1 MARWSGAAASD
12 MRESGVAKTTPKIRL
27 LSNATTSYLLPVTH
41 RPYLA
46 VIQYDGA
53 NFVGWQRQPVGRSVQ
68 AEFEAVLGRLVGSR
82 VPATGAGRTDS
93 GVHALGPGVSLV
105 ARARLDG
112 GASEMRRG
120 GRPPGS
126 RH

>member
-12 MRESGVAKTTPKIRL
+12 MGGSGLTKTTPKIRL
-27 LSNATTSYLLPVTH
+27 LSNATTSYLSSVTH

-68 AEFEAVLGRLVGSR
+68 AEFEAVLERRVGGPR
-82 VPATGAGRTDS
+82 PAPRAGRADPRLPP
-93 GVHALGPGVSLV
+93 LG
-105 ARARLDG
+105 
-112 GASEMRRG
+112 
-120 GRPPGS
+120 
-126 RH
+126 

>member
-12 MRESGVAKTTPKIRL
+12 MGGLGLTKTTPKIRL
-27 LSNATTSYLLPVTH
+27 LSNATTSYLSPVTH

-68 AEFEAVLGRLVGSR
+68 AEFEAVLERLVGSPLPPTR
-82 VPATGAGRTDS
+82 AWPTPTRRHASGPAGRF
-93 GVHALGPGVSLV
+93 
-105 ARARLDG
+105 
-112 GASEMRRG
+112 
-120 GRPPGS
+120 
-126 RH
+126 

>member
-1 MARWSGAAASD
+1 M
-12 MRESGVAKTTPKIRL
+12 AKTTPKIRL
-27 LSNATTSYLLPVTH
+27 LSNATTSYLSPVTH

-68 AEFEAVLGRLVGSR
+68 AEFEAVLERLVGSR

-93 GVHALGPGVSLV
+93 GVHA
-105 ARARLDG
+105 RAGMGTRPNC
-112 GASEMRRG
+112 G
-120 GRPPGS
+120 GR
-126 RH
+126 

>member
-12 MRESGVAKTTPKIRL
+12 MGGLGLTKTTPKIRL
-27 LSNATTSYLLPVTH
+27 LSNATTSYLSPVTH

-68 AEFEAVLGRLVGSR
+68 AEFEAV
-82 VPATGAGRTDS
+82 AGRAGGRRGPPTRGGGTPHGGGPVGPS
-93 GVHALGPGVSLV
+93 VRVVAGAALGPGAGAA
-105 ARARLDG
+105 ARARD
-112 GASEMRRG
+112 S
-120 GRPPGS
+120 GS
-126 RH
+126 C

>member
-12 MRESGVAKTTPKIRL
+12 MGGLGLTKTTPKIRV
-27 LSNATTSYLLPVTH
+27 LSNATTSYLSPVTH

-68 AEFEAVLGRLVGSR
+68 AEFEAVLGRLVGSPVAPPR
-82 VPATGAGRTDS
+82 ARRTPPGVPAF
-93 GVHALGPGVSLV
+93 GPG
-105 ARARLDG
+105 ARVVPPPPSAR
-112 GASEMRRG
+112 
-120 GRPPGS
+120 
-126 RH
+126 

>member
-12 MRESGVAKTTPKIRL
+12 MGGLGLTKTTPKIRL
-27 LSNATTSYLLPVTH
+27 LSNATTSYLSPVTH

-68 AEFEAVLGRLVGSR
+68 AEFEAALQRLVGR
-82 VPATGAGRTDS
+82 P
-93 GVHALGPGVSLV
+93 GPPP
-105 ARARLDG
+105 RARRSRSG
-112 GASEMRRG
+112 GPPLRPRRG
-120 GRPPGS
+120 LTARRRWGR
-126 RH
+126 

>member
-12 MRESGVAKTTPKIRL
+12 MEESGVAKTTPKIRL
-27 LSNATTSYLLPVTH
+27 LSNATTSYLSPVTH

-68 AEFEAVLGRLVGSR
+68 AEFEAVLERLVGRRGSAAR
-82 VPATGAGRTDS
+82 ARRPRNGVP
-93 GVHALGPGVSLV
+93 ALGP
-105 ARARLDG
+105 
-112 GASEMRRG
+112 
-120 GRPPGS
+120 
-126 RH
+126 

>member
-12 MRESGVAKTTPKIRL
+12 MGGLGLTKTTPKIRL
-27 LSNATTSYLLPVTH
+27 LSNATTSYLSPVTH

-68 AEFEAVLGRLVGSR
+68 AEFEAVLERLGGRPGPPPR
-82 VPATGAGRTDS
+82 AGPARTGGP
-93 GVHALGPGVSLV
+93 ALGPVRGFLPRG
-105 ARARLDG
+105 AR
-112 GASEMRRG
+112 
-120 GRPPGS
+120 GREAG
-126 RH
+126 

>member
-12 MRESGVAKTTPKIRL
+12 MGGSGLTKTTPKIRL
-27 LSNATTSYLLPVTH
+27 LSNATTSYLSSVTH

-68 AEFEAVLGRLVGSR
+68 AEFEAVLERLGGSR
-82 VPATGAGRTDS
+82 LPATRAGRTDS
-93 GVHALGPGVSLV
+93 RLHALGP
-105 ARARLDG
+105 
-112 GASEMRRG
+112 RRG
-120 GRPPGS
+120 LVPAPRLGP
-126 RH
+126 

>member
-12 MRESGVAKTTPKIRL
+12 MGGLGLTKTTPKIRL
-27 LSNATTSYLLPVTH
+27 LSNATTSYLSSVTH

-68 AEFEAVLGRLVGSR
+68 AEFEAGLERLGGSR
-82 VPATGAGRTDS
+82 GPPPPGRR
-93 GVHALGPGVSLV
+93 
-105 ARARLDG
+105 ARAR
-112 GASEMRRG
+112 GATAG
-120 GRPPGS
+120 P
-126 RH
+126 

>member
-12 MRESGVAKTTPKIRL
+12 MGGLGLTKTTPKIRL
-27 LSNATTSYLLPVTH
+27 LSNATTSYLSPVTH

-68 AEFEAVLGRLVGSR
+68 AEFEAGPARVVGNRGPPPGAARTHHGGRVLRHRGGLVGR
-82 VPATGAGRTDS
+82 
-93 GVHALGPGVSLV
+93 
-105 ARARLDG
+105 
-112 GASEMRRG
+112 
-120 GRPPGS
+120 
-126 RH
+126 

>member
-12 MRESGVAKTTPKIRL
+12 MGGLGLTKTTPKIRL
-27 LSNATTSYLLPVTH
+27 LSNATTSYLSPVTH

-68 AEFEAVLGRLVGSR
+68 AEFEAVLR
-82 VPATGAGRTDS
+82 
-93 GVHALGPGVSLV
+93 
-105 ARARLDG
+105 
-112 GASEMRRG
+112 RRG
-120 GRPPGS
+120 GSRGAAPRARRTPSRGHPCAPRAGFVPRP
-126 RH
+126 

>member
-12 MRESGVAKTTPKIRL
+12 MGGLGLTKTTPKIRL
-27 LSNATTSYLLPVTH
+27 LSNATTSYLSPVTH

-68 AEFEAVLGRLVGSR
+68 AEFEAVLERLVGTPGAPTR
-82 VPATGAGRTDS
+82 AGRARR
-93 GVHALGPGVSLV
+93 GVAPVGPRGGLGPG
-105 ARARLDG
+105 A
-112 GASEMRRG
+112 RG
-120 GRPPGS
+120 GGGRGGCWPRPDAA
-126 RH
+126 

>member
-12 MRESGVAKTTPKIRL
+12 MGGLGLTKTTPKIRL
-27 LSNATTSYLLPVTH
+27 LSNATTSYLSPVTH

-68 AEFEAVLGRLVGSR
+68 AEFEAVLERLGGSPGAPPR
-82 VPATGAGRTDS
+82 AGRTDN
-93 GVHALGPGVSLV
+93 GVHPFGQRVGLRPR
-105 ARARLDG
+105 RARGRGAG
-112 GASEMRRG
+112 GA
-120 GRPPGS
+120 
-126 RH
+126 